1 MGTRRSKG
9 SWVKRVVDTA
19 HGRDTATRPAQ
30 GGGFSMVEAAAKSGQ
45 FQGLQDHMDKQKA
58 EYETKTGSTER
69 PGGPLSLVGA
79 ASKSNPAI
87 AQSLK
92 IAKEKAPQQKKKPL
106 SLAKTVATP
115 KKKLTGAKPASAVAG
130 ALGSSSGGSVR
141 L

>member
-30 GGGFSMVEAAAKSGQ
+30 DGSFGVSGSGTGFRGVFNKTAQLTSDFIAGDRGGSPS
-45 FQGLQDHMDKQKA
+45 
-58 EYETKTGSTER
+58 
-69 PGGPLSLVGA
+69 
-79 ASKSNPAI
+79 
-87 AQSLK
+87 QSLK
-92 IAKEKAPQQKKKPL
+92 IAKEKAPEQKKKPL

-130 ALGSSSGGSVR
+130 SLGSASGGSVR